1 MNPITG
7 TLLLLFGC
15 LLFIAVLPT
24 LIRAVLEV
32 KLGYYERRL
41 EQNKQHN
48 EQLKRTIA
56 LQSIALDRIK
66 EAKKMGAL

>member
-24 LIRAVLEV
+24 LIGAVLEV

-41 EQNKQHN
+41 EQSKQHN

-66 EAKKMGAL
+66 EAKKMGTL